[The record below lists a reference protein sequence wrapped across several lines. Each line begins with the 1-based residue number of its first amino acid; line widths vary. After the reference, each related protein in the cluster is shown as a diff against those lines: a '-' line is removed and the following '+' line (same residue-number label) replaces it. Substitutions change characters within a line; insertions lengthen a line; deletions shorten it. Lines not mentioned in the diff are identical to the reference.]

1 MWKKERSEELLYN
14 RATFGSLKEDGICGG
29 LSLARIAGKGP
40 STIRLREFSSVS
52 QSLPTHPPPRA
63 PYTRTGYGCLLIPG
77 GWKGHASR
85 AGHVRG
91 RLVRF
96 EYGCL
101 HVPDGR
107 GSTCVARGHVRA
119 ECGGQTRAGPGG
131 HTHIHTNALGLN
143 GARGDGKRERTHA
156 CARTHTHTY
165 T

>member
-1 MWKKERSEELLYN
+1 MKWNDVEERKIRGVAINSGNL
-14 RATFGSLKEDGICGG
+14 GSLKEEGICGG

-85 AGHVRG
+85 AGA
-91 RLVRF
+91 LA
-96 EYGCL
+96 YN
-101 HVPDGR
+101 GR
-107 GSTCVARGHVRA
+107 GSTYVRRARARARGVCVVGR
-119 ECGGQTRAGPGG
+119 QTRAGPGG
-131 HTHIHTNALGLN
+131 HTHTHTNALGLN